1 MLEYDR
7 IDLSEG
13 IDVNKTSNSRECS
26 FCHYY
31 YFLDINFN
39 YRSNFIVILII
50 KYLCDGCHDMSIK
63 ANRMQNLAIVY
74 FKGNAYRIHFW
85 NMSKDDATNIMH
97 NSNLIDKKGALQFF
111 YIK

>member
-31 YFLDINFN
+31 YFLYINFN
-39 YRSNFIVILII
+39 YQ
-50 KYLCDGCHDMSIK
+50 KYLCDGCHDMSMK
-63 ANRMQNLAIVY
+63 ANSMQNLAIAY

-85 NMSKDDATNIMH
+85 NMSKDDAINIMH
-97 NSNLIDKKGALQFF
+97 YSNLIDKKGVL
-111 YIK
+111 

>member
-26 FCHYY
+26 FCHCY

-39 YRSNFIVILII
+39 CQ
-50 KYLCDGCHDMSIK
+50 KYLCDGCHDMSMK
-63 ANRMQNLAIVY
+63 ANSMQNLAIAY
-74 FKGNAYRIHFW
+74 SDSNAYRINFTFMDL
-85 NMSKDDATNIMH
+85 NEATYLLN
-97 NSNLIDKKGALQFF
+97 NSNKNSKKGTL
-111 YIK
+111 

>member
-13 IDVNKTSNSRECS
+13 IDVNKTSNSRKCS

-39 YRSNFIVILII
+39 YQ
-50 KYLCDGCHDMSIK
+50 KYLCDGCHNMSMKTISI
-63 ANRMQNLAIVY
+63 NNVAIVY
-74 FKGNAYRIHFW
+74 SKGNTYRIHFW
-85 NMSKDDATNIMH
+85 NMSKDYAINIMH
-97 NSNLIDKKGALQFF
+97 NSNLIEKKGVL
-111 YIK
+111 

>member
-13 IDVNKTSNSRECS
+13 IDVNKTSNSRECC

-39 YRSNFIVILII
+39 YQ
-50 KYLCDGCHDMSIK
+50 KYLCDGCHDKSMK
-63 ANRMQNLAIVY
+63 ANNMQNLAIVY
-74 FKGNAYRIHFW
+74 SDSNACR
-85 NMSKDDATNIMH
+85 TNFTFMDLNEASYLLN
-97 NSNLIDKKGALQFF
+97 NSNKNSKKGTL
-111 YIK
+111 